1 MSFAKTTGILVL
13 VLLLFG
19 ASAVHARETAKL
31 KDGHIEFK
39 TDDHRK
45 KPDTR
50 LIIQVYCSDGSI
62 AAWNDPVETYGEF
75 KHFSQDGPIALKV
88 DGSKAKLDIKGGYH
102 MIKIEPAGQET
113 WTFSYVLT
121 LNFDDG
127 THLVYGRENRKVSQ
141 NDPIVRGE
149 NL

>member
-1 MSFAKTTGILVL
+1 MSRTNAAAILAI
-13 VLLLFG
+13 LLLLIGPG
-19 ASAVHARETAKL
+19 AVNGHETAKL
-31 KDGHIEFK
+31 KDGHIEFR

-45 KPDTR
+45 KSDTR
-50 LIIQVYCSDGSI
+50 VIIQVYCNDGSI
-62 AAWNDPVETYGEF
+62 AAQNDPVETYGEF
-75 KHFSQDGPIALKV
+75 KHFSHDGPIALKV
-88 DGSKAKLDIKGGYH
+88 DGSKAKYDIKGGYH

>member
-1 MSFAKTTGILVL
+1 MSLTKTTGILVII
-13 VLLLFG
+13 LLSIG
-19 ASAVHARETAKL
+19 AGTVYPRETAKL

-50 LIIQVYCSDGSI
+50 LIIQVYCNDGTI
-62 AAWNDPVETYGEF
+62 AARNDPVETYGEF
-75 KHFSQDGPIALKV
+75 KHFSDDGPIALKV

-102 MIKIEPAGQET
+102 MIKIEPTGPET
-113 WTFSYVLT
+113 WTFNYVLT

-127 THLVYGRENRKVSQ
+127 THLVYQRVNRKASE
-141 NDPIVRGE
+141 NDPVVRGQ